1 MQRYLKLVNKK
12 GKAMHNNSQSCKL
25 IKFSP
30 VEIMPEKE
38 AEFLDEIFDVVA
50 VNYTDEGLEE
60 YVCYAPLNFD
70 SAKFATT
77 QKTHQLNLPPYTI
90 EILESKNWLTE
101 NVIKFAP
108 FEIKDF
114 LIYGI
119 HEASCPPT
127 NKIPVQVY
135 AATAFGSEHQTTKM
149 CLTAISELHNKA
161 PQPQH
166 ILDMGTGSGI
176 LSIAAAKIWQM
187 KPQIIAADI
196 DPESVDVTHN
206 NAITNNAETCI
217 KAILSDG
224 YENPIIN
231 TSAPYDMIFA
241 NILANPLKSMCE
253 QAYQSLKQEGYYL
266 ISGFIENQE
275 EDILQHHLKRGFKV
289 VTTYQN
295 ENWRAALLQK

>member
-1 MQRYLKLVNKK
+1 
-12 GKAMHNNSQSCKL
+12 MHNNSQSCTL
-25 IKFSP
+25 VKFSP
-30 VEIMPEKE
+30 VESMPEKE
-38 AEFLDEIFDVVA
+38 AEFLEEAFDVVA
-50 VNYTDEGLEE
+50 VNYTDDGFEE
-60 YVCYAPLNFD
+60 YVCYAPLNFNQ
-70 SAKFATT
+70 AEFTAVQNTR
-77 QKTHQLNLPPYTI
+77 HLNLPPFTI

-101 NVIKFAP
+101 NIIKFSP

-119 HEASCPPT
+119 HEASCPQT
-127 NKIPVQVY
+127 DKIPVRVY

-149 CLTAISELHNKA
+149 CLTAICDLHQSA
-161 PQPQH
+161 PQPRH

-176 LSIAAAKIWQM
+176 LSIAAAKIWDM

-196 DPESVDVTHN
+196 APESVNVTHN
-206 NAITNNAETCI
+206 NAITNNVETCI

-224 YENPIIN
+224 YENPTIQ
-231 TSAPYDMIFA
+231 TFAPYDMIFA
-241 NILANPLKSMCE
+241 NILANPLKSMSR
-253 QAYQSLKQEGYYL
+253 QAYQSLKQGGYYL

-275 EDILQHHLKRGFKV
+275 DDILRHHVNTGFKV